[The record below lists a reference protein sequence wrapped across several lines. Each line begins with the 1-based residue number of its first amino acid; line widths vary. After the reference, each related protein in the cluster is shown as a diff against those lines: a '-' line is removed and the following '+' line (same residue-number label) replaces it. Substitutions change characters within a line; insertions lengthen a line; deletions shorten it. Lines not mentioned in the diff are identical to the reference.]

1 MNIDTNRGD
10 GVGLD
15 GREGYGVGSLD
26 GDVGVDDVVVMSSGM
41 LCVRDGRKNERRKKK
56 KSVL

>member
-1 MNIDTNRGD
+1 
-10 GVGLD
+10 VGLD

-26 GDVGVDDVVVMSSGM
+26 GDGGVDDVVVMSSGM